1 MPFLGKTPII
11 LPQKHRSTGQNGKLR
26 IDNIIIKCYIF
37 YRLK

>member
-1 MPFLGKTPII
+1 MPFFGKTPII

-26 IDNIIIKCYIF
+26 IDNIIIKYYIF